1 MSFNIGD
8 EIVLI
13 VNNPSEGC
21 LRAGNKG
28 IIRGKYKNENNIDY
42 EVYAVEF
49 DFDFTDMHNCE
60 RIVESGRGW
69 FISENEMRSSTDS
82 RTINERELLE
92 KQIELET
99 YIEALKGTV
108 DDLKM
113 GLYTI
118 TLMDNIKE
126 ANKLA
131 QNLLSDFYSEDNFI
145 KKTTLDKEKE
155 LCQTANT
162 KTK

>member
-13 VNNPSEGC
+13 VNNPSGGC
-21 LRAGNKG
+21 LMAGDKG
-28 IIRGKYKNENNIDY
+28 VVRGKYGNENCMD
-42 EVYAVEF
+42 YAVEF

-60 RIVESGRGW
+60 GIIGSDRGW
-69 FISENEMRSSTDS
+69 FISENEMRLSTNS
-82 RTINERELLE
+82 NTMTERKSIE

-108 DDLKM
+108 EDLKM

-118 TLMDNIKE
+118 SLMDNIEE
-126 ANKLA
+126 ANELA
-131 QNLLSDFYSEDNFI
+131 QNLLSDFYLEDKFV
-145 KKTTLDKEKE
+145 KKTTLEKE
-155 LCQTANT
+155 RDIRDILDR
-162 KTK
+162 